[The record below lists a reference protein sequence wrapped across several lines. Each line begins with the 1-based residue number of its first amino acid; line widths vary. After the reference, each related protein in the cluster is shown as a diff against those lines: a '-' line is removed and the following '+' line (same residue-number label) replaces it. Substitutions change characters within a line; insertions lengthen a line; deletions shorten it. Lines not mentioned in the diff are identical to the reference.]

1 MEVICGLFVSHYG
14 AADLQIKA
22 GLRLRDA
29 VRHGCG
35 EKHGRCVCAASCRG
49 AGRKAHWKRNV
60 NDLHAGN
67 GTEPLKKRA
76 NECGEQ
82 L

>member
-1 MEVICGLFVSHYG
+1 MEVICGLFVSHYR

-35 EKHGRCVCAASCRG
+35 GKHGRHVCAASWREKLTG
-49 AGRKAHWKRNV
+49 K
-60 NDLHAGN
+60 DM
-67 GTEPLKKRA
+67 
-76 NECGEQ
+76 
-82 L
+82 

>member
-1 MEVICGLFVSHYG
+1 MEVICGLFVSHYR

-35 EKHGRCVCAASCRG
+35 GKHGRHVCAASWRG
-49 AGRKAHWKRNV
+49 TRRKAHWERHV

-76 NECGEQ
+76 N
-82 L
+82 